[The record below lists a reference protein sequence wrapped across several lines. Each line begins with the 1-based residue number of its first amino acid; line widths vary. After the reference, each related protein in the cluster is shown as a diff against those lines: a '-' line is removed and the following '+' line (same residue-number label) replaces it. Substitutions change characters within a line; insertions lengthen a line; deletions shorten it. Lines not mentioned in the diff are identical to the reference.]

1 MKKLFAALFA
11 IFIFLY
17 VGCSD
22 VSNGSVLEKLVVLQ
36 NQNSS
41 SEEKIELSLDFSRT
55 IWPESFSSALTY
67 DIIESLDWD
76 IAFKVSSLNT
86 YADARDFSVSNRGF
100 ITKNVAFNI
109 DGENRTEPIQTLEV
123 NTVKK
128 GIYDVYV
135 STVYQGK
142 KIYGTANS
150 VDLSSLN
157 SNAQNPMG
165 SSIDIRLFSDLTE
178 GYGDISDFHVRFFE
192 DNGWNLGTA
201 NLSFPSNVT
210 GETFENLEAKL
221 VSMEDS
227 NAEEIAL
234 VVTVDY
240 LIAGSNDSNGLPVA
254 DTNLVAN
261 LTD

>member
-22 VSNGSVLEKLVVLQ
+22 VSSGSVLEKLVVLQ

-41 SEEKIELSLDFSRT
+41 SEEKIELGLDFSRT
-55 IWPESFSSALTY
+55 IWPESFSSALNSI
-67 DIIESLDWD
+67 DFESLNWD
-76 IAFKVSSLNT
+76 ITFKVSSLNT

-100 ITKNVAFNI
+100 ITKNVTFNI
-109 DGENRTEPIQTLEV
+109 DGQNRTEPRPTLEV
-123 NTVKK
+123 NAVKK

-150 VDLSSLN
+150 VDFASLKADSQN
-157 SNAQNPMG
+157 SMG

-178 GYGDISDFHVRFFE
+178 GFGDISDFMFTS
-192 DNGWNLGTA
+192 LKLTA
-201 NLSFPSNVT
+201 
-210 GETFENLEAKL
+210 GILE
-221 VSMEDS
+221 
-227 NAEEIAL
+227 
-234 VVTVDY
+234 
-240 LIAGSNDSNGLPVA
+240 LIIFLFR
-254 DTNLVAN
+254 LM
-261 LTD
+261 